1 MTTHYRPRYAES
13 DAVWADLHGIEAPA
27 ASDTREHCSEHGPYT
42 PTGAYDHQCPDCERA
57 RLDAADTQRA
67 EAWRRWASSD
77 WHDRAD
83 AHHDAH
89 D

>member
-13 DAVWADLHGIEAPA
+13 DAVWADLHGHEPEPA
-27 ASDTREHCSEHGPYT
+27 GDTREHCAEHGPYT
-42 PTGAYDHQCPDCERA
+42 ASVTYDHQCPPCETARRATEDAQRA
-57 RLDAADTQRA
+57 RA
-67 EAWRRWASSD
+67 RWASPD
-77 WHDRAD
+77 WHDRSD